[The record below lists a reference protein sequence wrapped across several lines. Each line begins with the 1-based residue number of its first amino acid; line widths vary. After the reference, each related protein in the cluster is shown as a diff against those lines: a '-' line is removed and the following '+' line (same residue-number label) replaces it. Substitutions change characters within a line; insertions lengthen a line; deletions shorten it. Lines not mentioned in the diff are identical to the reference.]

1 MTIKEQYSQNKPN
14 RDFSSEKTYNNI
26 PCPEGC
32 LIVPI
37 VVKDKKMVLNNQM
50 NTNNFKTWKFGGRTV
65 TVAFTIV
72 PADNFEN
79 AMKVFSMEVNEYL
92 SRHTNSKNRELS
104 LEQFYEEM
112 YEANDEATGFEPA
125 ISESEIEKLFL
136 MESLEELISEVEK
149 MDVQCGKV
157 LRLIYSN
164 VEIRK
169 KEIFEKL
176 GLSKTRGYEVVKKA
190 HTLAKATYYKLNS

>member
-1 MTIKEQYSQNKPN
+1 MTIKEQNSKNKPN
-14 RDFSSEKTYNNI
+14 RDFSSEKTYNDI
-26 PCPEGC
+26 LCPEGY

-50 NTNNFKTWKFGGRTV
+50 NTNNFKTWKFGGRPV

-72 PADNFEN
+72 PFDDFES

-92 SRHTNSKNRELS
+92 SRHTTPKNQCLS
-104 LEQFYEEM
+104 LEQFYEDMSEQ
-112 YEANDEATGFEPA
+112 NDETTGFEPA

-136 MESLEELISEVEK
+136 MVSLDELISEVERF
-149 MDVQCGKV
+149 DAQCGKV
-157 LRLIYSN
+157 LRLIYSD
-164 VEIRK
+164 VEISK

-176 GLSKTRGYEVVKKA
+176 GLGKTRGYEVVNKA
-190 HTLAKATYYKLNS
+190 HTLAKETYFKLNS